1 MNKAQAK
8 KLVLSQLAGYLGR
21 EVIVHGVVAE
31 QDLEV
36 LTSAQAELIAEFNR
50 RALGV
55 AVPDR
60 FDH

>member
-21 EVIVHGVVAE
+21 EVIIDGVVDDR
-31 QDLEV
+31 DLDV
-36 LTSAQAELIAEFNR
+36 LTSAQAEVIAEFNR
-50 RALGV
+50 RAVGV
-55 AVPDR
+55 SVPDR